1 MAYDSWKGLDFYDL
15 MNSGRYLCSQLV
27 ALRNNSVES
36 VVNLEEIWAGGAVL
50 ESEEAVE
57 EGAKVE
63 IRCGPAFFS
72 GQVIQVE
79 RHEYG
84 CRFEMEFSPMTP
96 WILEQFQPLHLLDPS
111 KLRKQD

>member
-1 MAYDSWKGLDFYDL
+1 

-36 VVNLEEIWAGGAVL
+36 VVNLEEIWTGGAVL

-57 EGAKVE
+57 EGAQVE

-72 GQVIQVE
+72 GRVIQVE
-79 RHEYG
+79 LHEYG
-84 CRFEMEFSPMTP
+84 CRFEMEFSPLTR
-96 WILEQFQPLHLLDPS
+96 WSLEKFQPLHLLDPS
-111 KLRKQD
+111 KL

>member
-1 MAYDSWKGLDFYDL
+1 

-27 ALRNNSVES
+27 AMTNNSVEC
-36 VVNLEEIWAGGAVL
+36 VVNLEEIWANGAVL

-72 GQVIQVE
+72 GRVVQVD
-79 RHEYG
+79 RHECG
-84 CRFEMEFSPMTP
+84 WRFELEFSPMTH
-96 WILEQFQPLHLLDPS
+96 WSLEQFQPLHLLDPS
-111 KLRKQD
+111 KLERG